1 MSEEKN
7 KTVPYLVTII
17 VILVGLLA
25 FILGRAS
32 TGYGWFGH
40 TGMFGGGMMNN
51 QAGMQDDFDHQR
63 MGPNGMGPNGMGGMM
78 GGAGSG
84 ALSGADVM
92 FLQMMIPHHQ
102 QAVDMSDLAIKTSK
116 NASLLKIANA
126 IKTAQTSE
134 IAEMQKWLAENGA
147 SEDIALPP
155 HHMHNMGMGGML
167 SDTEMS
173 ALAAAT
179 GAEFD
184 RLWLEGMI
192 AHHEGALHMV
202 IMIDDSQNA
211 DMAAFA
217 DRITTA
223 QTAEITQMKALL

>member
-7 KTVPYLVTII
+7 KTVPFLVTII

-40 TGMFGGGMMNN
+40 DGNMMNG
-51 QAGMQDDFDHQR
+51 QMGVQDDFDHQR
-63 MGPNGMGPNGMGGMM
+63 RADDRHQMGGMM
-78 GGAGSG
+78 RGAGSG

-134 IAEMQKWLAENGA
+134 IAEMHKWLAENGA
-147 SEDIALPP
+147 SEDVALPP

-202 IMIDDSQNA
+202 MMIDDSQNA
-211 DMAAFA
+211 EMAAFA